1 MSRNKKDLNK
11 YIKDSI
17 IESLVEDYKMDKDE
31 AKRILEESWLNNKID
46 KYPQLFNHD
55 HPTKW
60 AKEVYEHSKCRMEIL
75 LY

>member
-1 MSRNKKDLNK
+1 
-11 YIKDSI
+11 
-17 IESLVEDYKMDKDE
+17 MDKDE

-60 AKEVYEHSKCRMEIL
+60 AKEVYEHSKCRMEVL